1 MALRAGAA
9 GRLRPAVRNDRWH
22 RRMIIRVPVRRIERI
37 VDLRLGVLLRA
48 ARQRLERDAIE
59 RRRRRSDWIGPDG
72 A

>member
-1 MALRAGAA
+1 
-9 GRLRPAVRNDRWH
+9 
-22 RRMIIRVPVRRIERI
+22 MIIRVPVRRIERI